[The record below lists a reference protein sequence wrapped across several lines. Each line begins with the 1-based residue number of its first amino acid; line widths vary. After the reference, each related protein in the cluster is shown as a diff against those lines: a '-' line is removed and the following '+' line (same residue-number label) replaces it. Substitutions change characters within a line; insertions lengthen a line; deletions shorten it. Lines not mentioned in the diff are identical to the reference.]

1 MIYLDTHVVLW
12 LYALRGEGL
21 SRRACQLI
29 EESVTVLISPMV
41 LLELVYLYEIDRL
54 KVESDQ
60 IYRYLQQKIRLKVC
74 TKPFFD
80 VIQLASK
87 QSWTRDPFDRIITAQ
102 AAIDH
107 KPLVTKDIMIRR
119 HYSKAIW

>member
-41 LLELVYLYEIDRL
+41 LLELAYLYEIDRL

-60 IYRYLQQKIRLKVC
+60 IYR
-74 TKPFFD
+74 
-80 VIQLASK
+80 
-87 QSWTRDPFDRIITAQ
+87 
-102 AAIDH
+102 
-107 KPLVTKDIMIRR
+107 
-119 HYSKAIW
+119 